1 MELES
6 YIDLYL
12 AETEE
17 SLRLLN
23 TSLLALEGEDAQEAD
38 LDEAFRAAHTIK
50 GTAAMMGFPEVAEVA
65 HELEDLLEAL
75 RSGTREL
82 DGALIDELLEI
93 VDRLERKNQ
102 EAVTAPAEESGS
114 ASIIHIEFTAECELR
129 SARAAVVVRK
139 VEEFTEILGTVPPDL
154 TEEFE
159 GGLQLFVSGELDFV
173 ALTSAIESAGDI
185 ASVEIEEV
193 EMTDLA
199 EILEA
204 VSASAAGEAE
214 SDPDG
219 TKGKKYDG
227 LGRRLLRIS
236 PEHLDALADGVA
248 DLGILTSR
256 LEVISRSVGDPLLTD
271 LASHIRRRVTDL
283 EHTTQEARMV
293 PVGEVFHR
301 FPRLVRDTARHGGK
315 EVDFEIEGQG
325 LQADRRVLE
334 EVTDPL
340 IHLLRDA
347 VDHGIE
353 SPDDRVAVGKPRRGR
368 LQLRAIGE
376 RANLL
381 IEIEDDGRGIS
392 REAVTAK
399 AEAMGIET
407 STGPVSDDELLR
419 LMSHPGLSTAG
430 KVTDIS
436 GRGVGLDAVVTKIRA
451 LGGAVVLQ
459 TEEGKGTTF
468 RLQLPASLTLTQALR
483 VRVAGE
489 DYTIPLTH
497 VSEVVALD
505 DTNLRTMSG
514 GEAIGLRGRELP
526 LIRLGRV
533 LLGYDEPSEV
543 AAVVI
548 EVGERS
554 YALAVDELVGRE
566 QVVVRGFT
574 EPVGLLPIFSGA
586 TLLGDGRPALVL
598 DPTSV

>member
-1 MELES
+1 
-6 YIDLYL
+6 
-12 AETEE
+12 
-17 SLRLLN
+17 
-23 TSLLALEGEDAQEAD
+23 
-38 LDEAFRAAHTIK
+38 
-50 GTAAMMGFPEVAEVA
+50 
-65 HELEDLLEAL
+65 
-75 RSGTREL
+75 
-82 DGALIDELLEI
+82 
-93 VDRLERKNQ
+93 
-102 EAVTAPAEESGS
+102 
-114 ASIIHIEFTAECELR
+114 
-129 SARAAVVVRK
+129 
-139 VEEFTEILGTVPPDL
+139 
-154 TEEFE
+154 
-159 GGLQLFVSGELDFV
+159 
-173 ALTSAIESAGDI
+173 
-185 ASVEIEEV
+185 
-193 EMTDLA
+193 
-199 EILEA
+199 
-204 VSASAAGEAE
+204 
-214 SDPDG
+214 
-219 TKGKKYDG
+219 
-227 LGRRLLRIS
+227 
-236 PEHLDALADGVA
+236 
-248 DLGILTSR
+248 
-256 LEVISRSVGDPLLTD
+256 
-271 LASHIRRRVTDL
+271 
-283 EHTTQEARMV
+283 MV

-340 IHLLRDA
+340 IHLLRNA

-505 DTNLRTMSG
+505 DTNLRALRG
-514 GEAIGLRGRELP
+514 GEAISLRGRELP

>member
-219 TKGKKYDG
+219 TKGKKDDG

-236 PEHLDALADGVA
+236 SEHLDALADGVA

-340 IHLLRDA
+340 IHLLRNA